1 MGFDFHRNLDE
12 LVASHDINVT
22 PFIDVMLVLLVIFM
36 VAAPLAVVHMPLDLP
51 VSHAAPSPP
60 TEPVTL
66 SLQRNLQLSLNDM
79 PVERTQLSAA
89 LARATQGDLTARI
102 FVRADES
109 VRYGDLM
116 SVMDLLRD
124 AGYVKVALVSRQMPA
139 PAAASVTAGAAAA
152 PAAPAAAAA
161 AGTSTTH

>member
-1 MGFDFHRNLDE
+1 MAFEFRRNLEE
-12 LVASHDINVT
+12 LVATHDINVT

-60 TEPVTL
+60 TEPITL
-66 SLQRNLQLSLNDM
+66 SLERNLTLSLNDR
-79 PVERTQLSAA
+79 PVARAQLTAA
-89 LARATQGDLTARI
+89 LARVTHGDQDARI

-116 SVMDLLRD
+116 SVMDLLRA
-124 AGYVKVALVSRQMPA
+124 AGYLKVALVSRQVPSAPTA
-139 PAAASVTAGAAAA
+139 PANG
-152 PAAPAAAAA
+152 
-161 AGTSTTH
+161 AGTSR

>member
-1 MGFDFHRNLDE
+1 MAFKFHRNTDE

-36 VAAPLAVVHMPLDLP
+36 VAAPLAVVHMPVDLP

-60 TEPVTL
+60 SEPVML
-66 SLQRNLQLSLNDM
+66 IVQRDLQLSLNDM
-79 PVERTQLSAA
+79 PVARAQLTSA
-89 LARATQGDLTARI
+89 LARTTHGNPETRI

-116 SVMDLLRD
+116 GVMDLLRA
-124 AGYVKVALVSRQMPA
+124 AGYDKVALVSRQLP
-139 PAAASVTAGAAAA
+139 
-152 PAAPAAAAA
+152 
-161 AGTSTTH
+161 